1 MLQFIYIVNGCC
13 IKIKIVNSSNDRN
26 ENSSEKL
33 DGLKSR
39 KILFLKTVKRLL
51 CKLFFSFPFFQILM

>member
-1 MLQFIYIVNGCC
+1 MLQFIYIVSGCC

-33 DGLKSR
+33 NGLKAR
-39 KILFLKTVKRLL
+39 KILFLKKTRKTFDR
-51 CKLFFSFPFFQILM
+51 

>member
-39 KILFLKTVKRLL
+39 KILFFKNRKTFVR
-51 CKLFFSFPFFQILM
+51 

>member
-1 MLQFIYIVNGCC
+1 MLQFIEIVNGCC

-39 KILFLKTVKRLL
+39 KILFLKNRKTFIR
-51 CKLFFSFPFFQILM
+51 